1 MRVRLIGSFRLS
13 LAVVALAISLCPPSW
28 AQESAHQFTRRSM
41 LRQPAASGAPTAPIS
56 AGNWSQIAE
65 LVSSTNQPLFP
76 INVLFGELVSIS
88 GNTILATIETTGFNP
103 AGEAGWIFE
112 KPATGWQN
120 MTPQAILSVPE
131 ASVGVTGTVIDGD
144 TAAICTTDA
153 IYVFVKPST
162 GWSDMPPTATLT
174 TTDGV
179 GCGIVYGTLSIS
191 GDTIVM
197 GAMDANSSLGEAYV
211 FVEPAGGWTDMTQ
224 TARLTAS
231 SGHANS
237 LFGYSTAVSGDT
249 VVVGAPLASAAGK
262 VYLYMKPLSGWA
274 DMTETAVLTA
284 PNAPQE
290 AELGTGVSIDGSTVL
305 ASSAKEAA
313 YIFNEPS
320 GGWKNST
327 PAATLTA
334 ADGASGNLGI
344 AVGLSGNIAAV
355 GASSRGNSKNPGSGG
370 IYIFTEPK
378 SGWKSMTSNV
388 LLSTSNSHFASR
400 FGATVAVQG
409 NIVVG
414 GAPGA
419 MNAVGAAYVFEL
431 P

>member
-1 MRVRLIGSFRLS
+1 L
-13 LAVVALAISLCPPSW
+13 PPL
-28 AQESAHQFTRRSM
+28 E
-41 LRQPAASGAPTAPIS
+41 
-56 AGNWSQIAE
+56 E
-65 LVSSTNQPLFP
+65 
-76 INVLFGELVSIS
+76 
-88 GNTILATIETTGFNP
+88 TGFNP

-112 KPATGWQN
+112 KPSAGWQN
-120 MTPQAILSVPE
+120 MIPQAILTVPE
-131 ASVGVTGTVIDGD
+131 SSVGVAGTAIDGD
-144 TAAICTTDA
+144 TAAICTTGA

-162 GWSDMPPTATLT
+162 GWTNMPPTATLT

-249 VVVGAPLASAAGK
+249 VVVGAPLASATGK

-284 PNAPQE
+284 PSAPQE

-305 ASSAKEAA
+305 ASSGKEAA
-313 YIFNEPS
+313 YIFSEPS
-320 GGWKNST
+320 AGWKNTT

-334 ADGASGNLGI
+334 ADGSSGDLGI
-344 AVGLSGNIAAV
+344 AVGLSGSIAAV
-355 GASSRGNSKNPGSGG
+355 GASFRGNSKNPGSGG